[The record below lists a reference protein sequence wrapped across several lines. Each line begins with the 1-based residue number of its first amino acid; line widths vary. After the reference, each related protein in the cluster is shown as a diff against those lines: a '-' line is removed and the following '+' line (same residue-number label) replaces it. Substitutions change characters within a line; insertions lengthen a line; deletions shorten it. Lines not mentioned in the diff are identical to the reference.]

1 MIEPP
6 IRHPKDAEDVPRV
19 DSVRH
24 VGSLL
29 NGQDK
34 IEKVAEFW
42 KFEAIWGKAW
52 KNTPCKLTA
61 GT

>member
-6 IRHPKDAEDVPRV
+6 VRHPKDAEDVPV
-19 DSVRH
+19 LTQSAMLDPF
-24 VGSLL
+24 L

-52 KNTPCKLTA
+52 KKYTLQN
-61 GT
+61 